1 MIRTTATRYGQ
12 TATTYLFRTC
22 ELIMNKRKKSKAT
35 LFNLQVFLNENG
47 DIELETQSVDPEVFI
62 KTMEAGMPSYEA
74 TYKVAS
80 LIRYLKSINDE
91 IYERSGRYV

>member
-1 MIRTTATRYGQ
+1 
-12 TATTYLFRTC
+12 
-22 ELIMNKRKKSKAT
+22 MNKRKKSKAT

-62 KTMEAGMPSYEA
+62 QTMEAGMPSYEA

-80 LIRYLKSINDE
+80 LIRYLKSINEE
-91 IYERSGRYV
+91 IYEKSGRYL

>member
-1 MIRTTATRYGQ
+1 
-12 TATTYLFRTC
+12 
-22 ELIMNKRKKSKAT
+22 MNKRKKSKAT

-62 KTMEAGMPSYEA
+62 QTMEAGMPSYEA

-80 LIRYLKSINDE
+80 LIRYLKSMNDE
-91 IYERSGRYV
+91 IFEKSGRYV

>member
-1 MIRTTATRYGQ
+1 
-12 TATTYLFRTC
+12 
-22 ELIMNKRKKSKAT
+22 MNKRKKYKAT

-47 DIELETQSVDPEVFI
+47 DIELETQSVDPDTFI

-80 LIRYLKSINDE
+80 LIRYLKSVNDE
-91 IYERSGRYV
+91 IYEKSGRYV

>member
-1 MIRTTATRYGQ
+1 MSQ
-12 TATTYLFRTC
+12 
-22 ELIMNKRKKSKAT
+22 KKKSKAT

-47 DIELETQSVDPEVFI
+47 DIELETQSVDPDTFI

-91 IYERSGRYV
+91 VYDKSRFYL